1 MSIVHSQLKFYKKKT
16 QLHVHQLSKALTI
29 FICLSDFQNEICRF
43 LNTSTCIIYFLKSD
57 PDKTKESFKRKIL
70 DSFHICDIILII
82 KRSCIETKHMI

>member
-1 MSIVHSQLKFYKKKT
+1 MYINCQKHRQYLCV
-16 QLHVHQLSKALTI
+16 
-29 FICLSDFQNEICRF
+29 SDFQNEICRF
-43 LNTSTCIIYFLKSD
+43 LNTSIIYFLKSD